1 MDQDGVQEDTFRL
14 SCGHEFHKVRLSQTS
29 VCPLLILFS
38 PLQFCIRGWVTLSK
52 KQTCPYC
59 HEMLDLKRMFPKP
72 WDKPLMM
79 YGKLLSLVQWL
90 FIHVFFK
97 IFFCILFIFGW
108 YMLFISIIMYCGGG
122 GCTGHIIYILFILY
136 SFSPAVLY
144 IYC

>member
-1 MDQDGVQEDTFRL
+1 MHWNISVCGNKLLVSVDQEGVLEDTFRL

-72 WDKPLMM
+72 WEKPLVM
-79 YGKLLSLVQWL
+79 YGKLLGWVRWFVFFQVCWQPIIQILVQGINRALWGL
-90 FIHVFFK
+90 SFEDIKYVLRK
-97 IFFCILFIFGW
+97 
-108 YMLFISIIMYCGGG
+108 GG
-122 GCTGHIIYILFILY
+122 H
-136 SFSPAVLY
+136 
-144 IYC
+144 